1 VAKAK
6 SASDQT
12 NAGRTQVRVRGQ
24 LTSELVSKGTAS
36 EHQTWV
42 LNSTSRGQLL
52 LKRLN
57 ANPFELGAAPAPPG
71 SEVEAEG
78 YLLGN
83 ELRYTSLR
91 RL

>member
-1 VAKAK
+1 VVKANS
-6 SASDQT
+6 SADHD
-12 NAGRTQVRVRGQ
+12 NAERPQVRVRGQ
-24 LTSELVSKGTAS
+24 LASELVSRGTAS
-36 EHQTWV
+36 EHLAWV
-42 LNSTSRGQLL
+42 LNSTSRGQVL

-71 SEVEAEG
+71 CEVEAEG

-91 RL
+91 QL